1 MKKHR
6 VILFLLIAASLAVA
20 SCRSRTDRSE
30 GTVVLSVTRFN
41 GLPVSVSVGGSQ
53 PGAVSCN
60 PSCQIGDVTLTNFFK
75 DPTVNTPMG
84 HQLEGI
90 ELRSYEVTYR
100 RRDRGTRV
108 PPPAVLGTFGLVPP
122 SGGIL
127 DLLNLPFLTSDQI
140 FSPPL
145 RDLLDFG
152 RDTETGTAVI
162 VLDVSMRFFGRTL
175 SGDEV
180 ASAPATFTIEV

>member
-1 MKKHR
+1 MKKHKA
-6 VILFLLIAASLAVA
+6 ILFLLIAASLAVT

-30 GTVVLSVTRFN
+30 GTVVLSVTKFS
-41 GLPVSVSVGGSQ
+41 GLPVSVSLRSPAAGEF
-53 PGAVSCN
+53 
-60 PSCQIGDVTLTNFFK
+60 QIGDVTLTNFFK
-75 DPTVNTPMG
+75 DPSVTTPQG

-90 ELRSYEVTYR
+90 ELRSYEITYR
-100 RRDRGTRV
+100 RRDRGSRV

-122 SGGIL
+122 AGGVI

-140 FSPPL
+140 LSPPL
-145 RDLLDFG
+145 KDLIDFG

-162 VLDVSMRFFGRTL
+162 VLDVSLRFFGRTL

-180 ASAPATFTIEV
+180 ASAPATFTIEVTP